1 MLTQSLIT
9 LTLLSSPALG
19 LLSPPPLPNGNIPPR
34 VEPTKTENFTWS
46 DPFSSPKL
54 SGFDAA
60 CESERTFTALEY
72 QLHDLQEPEPK
83 GLWPYGDALK
93 ALFGGRSYPGGWDGI
108 DAHGYERNLIKMEY
122 TDVPVKVREWIEEQE
137 RSEGPGKGLFG
148 VYDKPEK
155 GATVT
160 GVANLP
166 KVDYL
171 RPLDPGRVVIFA
183 PGAVYETLP
192 LWVAEESDCEDTL
205 ADLDK
210 YSSKLKDGGVVAWTT
225 HYTSPKRSWLEREME
240 FTVKAQVL
248 SAKADASF
256 GKEGQDTV
264 RTDSKDEL

>member
-1 MLTQSLIT
+1 MLTTSLYA

-19 LLSPPPLPNGNIPPR
+19 LLSPPPMPNNIPPR
-34 VEPTKTENFTWS
+34 VEPTMTENFTWS

-54 SGFDAA
+54 AGFDTA

-93 ALFGGRSYPGGWDGI
+93 ALFGGRGYPGGWEGI
-108 DAHGYERNLIKMEY
+108 DAHGYERILVKMEY

-148 VYDKPEK
+148 VYDKPDK
-155 GATVT
+155 GAMVT

-166 KVDYL
+166 KEDYL
-171 RPLDPGRVVIFA
+171 RPLDQGRVAIFA

-192 LWVAEESDCEDTL
+192 LWVAEGSDCEGM
-205 ADLDK
+205 
-210 YSSKLKDGGVVAWTT
+210 SILKACLHPQFITDIVLGRYNGRSGAIQFQTDRRWCSWVDHALHVPQEELVGKGDGV
-225 HYTSPKRSWLEREME
+225 HREG
-240 FTVKAQVL
+240 
-248 SAKADASF
+248 AST
-256 GKEGQDTV
+256 EC
-264 RTDSKDEL
+264 